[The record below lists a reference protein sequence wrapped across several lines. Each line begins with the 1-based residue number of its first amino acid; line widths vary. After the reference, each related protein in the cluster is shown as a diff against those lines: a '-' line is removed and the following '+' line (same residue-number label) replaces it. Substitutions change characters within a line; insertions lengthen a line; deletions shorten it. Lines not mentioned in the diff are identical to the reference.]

1 MSWIIANIL
10 PFIIVLSILVFIH
23 EYGHFWVA
31 RRNGVRVSVFSIGF
45 GPELFGWTD
54 KHQTRW
60 RISPIPLGGYVKF
73 LGDNDV
79 SSTTVNA
86 EVMNT
91 LSDDEKSMMLHNKT
105 PLQRIAVSA
114 AGPLANY
121 LFAIVALTM
130 LVTIKGIP
138 TYQPI
143 VIVSSVVKGELAE
156 KIGIQAEDKI
166 VRFGETDIKGT
177 PDLMKALAAHAGK
190 DVSITIDR
198 KGTPVTINTPL
209 YKPKEGS
216 NEVVPVKKM
225 GIGITQGE
233 PTYTSASIFEAL
245 GHAVT
250 YCYDLSATMLK
261 GLWMMITGSAGTE
274 MGGILSI
281 GDMAA
286 QSVQHGFA
294 TLILFMAMLS
304 VNLGLIN
311 LLPIPVLDGGHILFC
326 TIELLRGRPLSE
338 KVQENIFKGGA
349 ILVIGLMLYTTFS
362 DLLRYKV
369 FSIFS
374 KLFG

>member
-10 PFIIVLSILVFIH
+10 PFIIVLSILVFVH

-73 LGDNDV
+73 LGDSDV
-79 SSTTVNA
+79 SSTTVDA
-86 EVMNT
+86 RLADS
-91 LSDDEKSMMLHNKT
+91 LSDEEKSMMLHNKT

-121 LFAIVALTM
+121 LFAIVVLAAL
-130 LVTIKGIP
+130 VSIKGVP
-138 TYQPI
+138 TYEPI
-143 VIVSSVVKGELAE
+143 VIVSSVMKGELAE
-156 KIGIQAEDKI
+156 KIGIQQHDKI
-166 VRFGETDIKGT
+166 LRFGETEIKST
-177 PDLMKALAAHAGK
+177 PDLMKALAEHAGK
-190 DVSITIDR
+190 DVAVTLDR
-198 KGTPVTINTPL
+198 KGESVVVKASL
-209 YKPKEGS
+209 YKKKENS
-216 NEVVPVKKM
+216 TETVPVKKL

-233 PTYTSASIFEAL
+233 PTYKSTSVFKAL
-245 GHAVT
+245 GYAVT
-250 YCYDLSATMLK
+250 YCFDLSIGMLK
-261 GLWMMITGSAGTE
+261 GLWMMIVGSAGAE

-294 TLILFMAMLS
+294 TLIIFMAMLS

-326 TIELLRGRPLSE
+326 LIELARGRPLSE
-338 KVQENIFKGGA
+338 KMQENIFKGGA
-349 ILVIGLMLYTTFS
+349 LIVIGVMLYSTFS

-369 FSIFS
+369 FAFVG